1 MKAIL
6 TSCRKAAARAWPWLA
21 VAMILGPVLLALGC
35 KSGTGQIARAASNT
49 DTLTARI
56 DDHSRAL
63 RPIVAGSPEGLQH
76 LDGIEQATRDIR
88 KETQKV
94 HEALPTVKDVTPWWA
109 TLIGNG
115 FLLTG
120 LVFVVGLAFYFGLAP
135 LIAKAVAFLASWATW
150 IIPSRKREAAKM
162 DFESLEANPESP
174 EIREKIAAQRA
185 RDVQYDAAFKA
196 VKREKAK
203 ESKP

>member
-1 MKAIL
+1 MQVFL
-6 TSCRKAAARAWPWLA
+6 DSCRRLAARAWPFVA
-21 VAMILGPVLLALGC
+21 IAMILVPVFMACGC

-49 DTLTARI
+49 DTLATRI

-63 RPIVAGSPEGLQH
+63 RPIVGDHPEGSRH
-76 LDGIEQATRDIR
+76 LDGIDQATRDIR

-94 HEALPTVKDVTPWWA
+94 HEALPTVKDITPWWA

-115 FLLTG
+115 FVLTIVLLI
-120 LVFVVGLAFYFGLAP
+120 VGVAFYFGLAP
-135 LIAKAVAFLASWATW
+135 LIAKAVAFLASWAAW
-150 IIPSRKREAAKM
+150 LIPSRKREAAKM

-185 RDVQYDAAFKA
+185 HDVQYDAAYKA
-196 VKREKAK
+196 VKRAKAK
-203 ESKP
+203 AVKP